1 MIIGL
6 HDADRK
12 QFKHKTFPNYALMK
26 ISAWES
32 CKMMNS
38 WNFRRG
44 ICMEDVTLK
53 RIGRNIVRERDL
65 ILNM

>member
-6 HDADRK
+6 HDADSQ
-12 QFKHKTFPNYALMK
+12 QFKR
-26 ISAWES
+26 
-32 CKMMNS
+32 
-38 WNFRRG
+38 WNFRIG
-44 ICMEDVTLK
+44 ICMEDVTVK